1 MISPRVGGVQL
12 FDGHSGKA
20 VGIALESSN
29 GNASAGLEDEK
40 EGCFVSVTRCHN
52 IECATWATKLVCQVE
67 VPGPANGLKKCIF
80 RFYQEENN
88 GFHLNE
94 I

>member
-1 MISPRVGGVQL
+1 MARLWEPLWSLEIKIHQL
-12 FDGHSGKA
+12 VWYTQMKA
-20 VGIALESSN
+20 IFP
-29 GNASAGLEDEK
+29 K
-40 EGCFVSVTRCHN
+40 IRCHN

-67 VPGPANGLKKCIF
+67 VTGLARVLQKCIF
-80 RFYQEENN
+80 RFCQEENN